1 MTRST
6 STVAAGK
13 IHSFGVLKQALGL
26 SNDELYNVFAEWNR
40 GKLDSYLIE
49 ITRDIFSV
57 KDPDSDA
64 DLVDMNK
71 LEAFSAHIPNFTFAA
86 CVTGAES
93 TYPKKGYV
101 TQHIEPGH
109 LHDGNEDIY
118 LCGPPPMVD
127 AVNYFIR
134 EKGIQ
139 PASFHY
145 EKFSASA

>member
-1 MTRST
+1 MGLASFTT
-6 STVAAGK
+6 MLEK
-13 IHSFGVLKQALGL
+13 IADQGSAHPLHLIYGVT
-26 SNDELYNVFAEWNR
+26 N
-40 GKLDSYLIE
+40 
-49 ITRDIFSV
+49 
-57 KDPDSDA
+57 DA

-71 LEAFSAHIPNFTFAA
+71 LEAFSARIPNFTFAA

-145 EKFSASA
+145 EKFLASA